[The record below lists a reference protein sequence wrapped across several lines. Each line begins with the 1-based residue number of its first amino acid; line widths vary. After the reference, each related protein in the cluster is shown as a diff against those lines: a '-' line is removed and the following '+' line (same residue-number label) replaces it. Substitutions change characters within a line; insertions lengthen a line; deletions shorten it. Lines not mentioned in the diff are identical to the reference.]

1 MTFSSIRIKVKEYRP
16 QIQGK
21 KWFFFRKTEDA
32 SDDCSRSQTVE
43 EPHYRNSPLSPLET
57 KSCFLWLWYPFN
69 ILIKENIISLGL
81 FMSTFQVAVFQLN
94 YIDSPVR
101 SVYQAIEALINK
113 ISLYKTLSPFFNF
126 IINQTTSSSGT
137 SKWRTEKR
145 GLWDTRQHTWWIL
158 EYFVRHD
165 TNLIFVF
172 ATPFPV
178 SNMAAEWI
186 GHAPGCQA
194 SFPRWHKIRDKITGR
209 GQRSWIVLV
218 WIYTDIGSSSKCFS
232 TVLSQ

>member
-137 SKWRTEKR
+137 SKWRTEAKA
-145 GLWDTRQHTWWIL
+145 L
-158 EYFVRHD
+158 
-165 TNLIFVF
+165 
-172 ATPFPV
+172 
-178 SNMAAEWI
+178 
-186 GHAPGCQA
+186 GHAATYLMNRRVFCPA
-194 SFPRWHKIRDKITGR
+194 WHKLDFRLRHTFSGIKYGCRMDRPCTRLPGIFSSMAQDKR
-209 GQRSWIVLV
+209 
-218 WIYTDIGSSSKCFS
+218 
-232 TVLSQ
+232 